1 MKIITVENVF
11 FLFPFWRKPACC
23 KSTLHFTWQYF
34 KYNCLEYQAWSTST
48 TSSNF
53 LSKDDVTD
61 EVEDEG
67 GEDDAAKHHDHARH
81 DHDKRVV
88 VGVAQEKMHGA
99 KEAQQADHDKGNV
112 EDDILHRPLDAN
124 LNYDWIYKTV

>member
-1 MKIITVENVF
+1 M
-11 FLFPFWRKPACC
+11 
-23 KSTLHFTWQYF
+23 
-34 KYNCLEYQAWSTST
+34 
-48 TSSNF
+48 
-53 LSKDDVTD
+53 TD
-61 EVEDEG
+61 EVEGEG

-99 KEAQQADHDKGNV
+99 KEAQQANHDKDNV

-124 LNYDWIYKTV
+124 LNYD